1 MSSEKKTGRP
11 GQTRPLAKKKEK
23 GKKRTKYL
31 VSRGGEELRRKQRK
45 ILGEGKHLANRGKEK
60 QRRKIF
66 FPQRRRK
73 MEKEK
78 EDNI

>member
-1 MSSEKKTGRP
+1 MVSE
-11 GQTRPLAKKKEK
+11 
-23 GKKRTKYL
+23 
-31 VSRGGEELRRKQRK
+31 GGEELRRKQRK
-45 ILGEGKHLANRGKEK
+45 ILGEGKHLASRGKEK

-66 FPQRRRK
+66 FPRRRRK